1 MKKKHAEDEEVLEE
15 GESEESEDEESEDTP
30 AAPAVEE
37 ESEDEE
43 SDGEESEDEESEEGE
58 AKETKDKF
66 GRTLYSVKCTEC
78 KRETQV
84 PFKPSP
90 GRPVYCR
97 DCFMKH
103 RPKRRF

>member
-1 MKKKHAEDEEVLEE
+1 MKKKHAEDEEVLQEE
-15 GESEESEDEESEDTP
+15 ESEESEESEEESVPEETEESKDGEDDDEEGG
-30 AAPAVEE
+30 EE
-37 ESEDEE
+37 ESEETEVKE
-43 SDGEESEDEESEEGE
+43 S
-58 AKETKDKF
+58 KDKF
-66 GRTLYSVKCTEC
+66 GRTLYHTKCTEC
-78 KRETQV
+78 KKDTQV